1 VTPETRVGLQA
12 LASALL
18 AGSSVSI
25 PREWLLDLL
34 QGAPAAPDQQGIAQR
49 ADLTVAALAARFG
62 RKTSTVR
69 GWLERGLF
77 PGAYRFQG
85 REWRVPAAGLVAFEA
100 DQRKPSNPERRGIKE
115 SSVADLDD
123 WRQAS

>member
-1 VTPETRVGLQA
+1 MTPETRVGLQA
-12 LASALL
+12 LASALP
-18 AGSSVSI
+18 AGSAVSI

-34 QGAPAAPDQQGIAQR
+34 QGSGAATAQR
-49 ADLTVAALAARFG
+49 GSAQGTDLTVAALAARFG

-85 REWRVPAAGLVAFEA
+85 REWRVPAAGLEAFEA
-100 DQRKPSNPERRGIKE
+100 DQRKPSTPRRRGVGE
-115 SSVADLDD
+115 PSVADLDD
-123 WRQAS
+123 WRKAS